1 MSLFDDASLIVTPN
15 GVKEGKLY
23 SIKPSDGS
31 GDLSVTRATTA
42 TRVNSAGLV
51 ELVPY
56 NLCTYSEELNIWTTS
71 RASVTTNAT
80 TAPNG
85 TTTADKVITDSTA
98 NTTHQIYIGPFPVPN
113 LPLVIS
119 VYAKKSEYDYIHLG
133 KDTATTK
140 TWFDL
145 TNGTV
150 GTQGSDVLSASIES
164 VGNGWYR
171 CINVINNTSTSSYV
185 ELGPASQDGTR
196 VISGTPSGGI
206 FAWGAQLVEGSVAKD
221 YLRTETRLNIP
232 RLDYTNGSCP
242 SILVEPQRTNL
253 FTYSSSFDNSAWEK
267 ANATITANSVASPS
281 GIQDADTL
289 TTTSTTLENY
299 TRFSTFSILGNVGSS
314 YTTSVYAKK
323 GSGTFLRI
331 RNLFVNNG
339 ADDGNA
345 WFNLNTGA
353 VGTVE
358 SSQTASIQDMGNG
371 WYRCSLTG
379 VVGSVGALN
388 LIDIGFTNTDA
399 TNFPSSNVNGYIWG
413 AQLEAGSYATS
424 YIPTTSASVTRN
436 ADVISKTGIS
446 SLIGQTEGTFF
457 VEFNYNGII
466 DNTTSRKIISL
477 NDGSSANLIDAYIQQ
492 GETTLLARL
501 RNGAVGIGSISS
513 SALSSGNYKI
523 AYAYKNSDFVLY
535 INGTQI
541 GSVSS
546 GAISFTSPVQI
557 VQIGDGESTSDQLG
571 GLIKSAT
578 IWKTRLTNAE
588 LATLTTI

>member
-253 FTYSSSFDNSAWEK
+253 VLRSEEFNDASWVKTGSTIANNSIISPNGVQNADTFSSDGSTSFHILQQITAVNIGTTYSMSVFAKKSTNNFLQIFGGGLNFGVNIFANFDLN
-267 ANATITANSVASPS
+267 NGVIGT
-281 GIQDADTL
+281 
-289 TTTSTTLENY
+289 
-299 TRFSTFSILGNVGSS
+299 VGSS
-314 YTTSVYAKK
+314 TTA
-323 GSGTFLRI
+323 RI
-331 RNLFVNNG
+331 ENY
-339 ADDGNA
+339 
-345 WFNLNTGA
+345 
-353 VGTVE
+353 
-358 SSQTASIQDMGNG
+358 GNG
-371 WYRCSLTG
+371 WYKCTISGAALSTGTNLAMSLGIVTSATSARAEINSLST
-379 VVGSVGALN
+379 SVYL
-388 LIDIGFTNTDA
+388 
-399 TNFPSSNVNGYIWG
+399 WG
-413 AQLEAGSYATS
+413 AQMELGANATS
-424 YIPTTSASVTRN
+424 YIPTTTASVTRN

-446 SLIGQTEGTFF
+446 SLIGQTEGTMFLDF
-457 VEFNYNGII
+457 VFKTPEVSTDGQIGITSNVSPFNRFLIWN
-466 DNTTSRKIISL
+466 NTTLNTLAVALQTNGSTIFNESL
-477 NDGSSANLIDAYIQQ
+477 GSFVDGQ
-492 GETTLLARL
+492 R
-501 RNGAVGIGSISS
+501 
-513 SALSSGNYKI
+513 YKI
-523 AYAYKNSDFVLY
+523 AVAYKSGDSVFYV
-535 INGTQI
+535 NGTQVTNSTATFAFTADL
-541 GSVSS
+541 SVLTLASYETNTAGHQSINSS
-546 GAISFTSPVQI
+546 ILF
-557 VQIGDGESTSDQLG
+557 
-571 GLIKSAT
+571 
-578 IWKTRLTNAE
+578 KTRLSNSE
-588 LATLTTI
+588 LAQLTTI